1 MTNQEIAGVFRRLAD
16 LMELGEDNPFKIRAY
31 RTAAET
37 IEDTTT
43 PLADMVSEGGVS
55 RLRELPGVGE
65 AIGGKI
71 VELLE
76 TGTFKAYEEIKAK
89 IPETTLDLLG
99 VDGVGLKTLQILHRR
114 FQIDNLDDFA
124 KFVEGGGLNSVPH
137 IGAKTRERIR
147 ASLNELLNQ

>member
-1 MTNQEIAGVFRRLAD
+1 MTNNEIADVFRRLAD

-43 PLADMVSEGGVS
+43 PLAEMVSAGGVA

-65 AIGGKI
+65 AISRKI
-71 VELLE
+71 VELLQ

-89 IPETTLDLLG
+89 IPETTLDLLK
-99 VDGVGLKTLQILHRR
+99 VEGVGLKTLQLLYHR
-114 FQIDNLDDFA
+114 FQITNLDDFA
-124 KFVEGGGLNSVPH
+124 KFIEGGGLASVPH
-137 IGAKTRERIR
+137 LGAKTQDSIR
-147 ASLNELLNQ
+147 ASLRELLGQ

>member
-1 MTNQEIAGVFRRLAD
+1 MDNHEIAAVFRRLAD
-16 LMELGEDNPFKIRAY
+16 LMELGEENPFKLRAY

-43 PLADMVSEGGVS
+43 PLAEMIEAGGVA

-65 AIGGKI
+65 AISRKI

-89 IPETTLDLLG
+89 IPESTLDLLK
-99 VDGVGLKTLQILHRR
+99 VDGLGMKTLQILYSR
-114 FQIDNLDDFA
+114 FQITNLEDFA
-124 KFVEGGGLNSVPH
+124 KFVAGGGLDSVPRL
-137 IGAKTRERIR
+137 GEKTQDRIR
-147 ASLNELLNQ
+147 ASLKELM